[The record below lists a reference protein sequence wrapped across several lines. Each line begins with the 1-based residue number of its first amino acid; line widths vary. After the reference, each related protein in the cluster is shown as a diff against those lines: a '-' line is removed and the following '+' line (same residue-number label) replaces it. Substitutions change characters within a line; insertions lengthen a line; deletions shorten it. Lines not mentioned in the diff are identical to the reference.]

1 MLSCG
6 TWGFYRQ
13 NSGGSQGELR
23 VSGRLKVN
31 LGVVECYGA
40 GGDWVQCREDLECQ
54 FKFGHLCMA
63 GRWPL
68 RVGQRCALLGAEPL
82 WRALLGAETLHAVG

>member
-31 LGVVECYGA
+31 LGVVECYGS
-40 GGDWVQCREDLECQ
+40 GGDWVQSREDLDCQ
-54 FKFGHLCMA
+54 FKFGYLCMA
-63 GRWPL
+63 GRWRELSVVLNLSPL
-68 RVGQRCALLGAEPL
+68 RG
-82 WRALLGAETLHAVG
+82 ALLGAETLPALA